1 MPVDPEMTALIEAFK
16 RAAFA
21 KDVSGFLALYEDD
34 ATVFDLWKRWS
45 YRGVAAWKEAVVEW
59 FNHTGENRDA
69 ISLEEVT
76 MQGQGDFRAV
86 TGLITFSCV
95 ALNGAVLR
103 AMHERLTWVLA
114 KKKTG
119 WKIVHQHT
127 SAPVGDD
134 LKIRFDRDPSEFL

>member
-1 MPVDPEMTALIEAFK
+1 MPADPEIAALIETFK
-16 RAAFA
+16 RTAFA
-21 KDVSGFLALYEDD
+21 KDVSGFLALYDDD
-34 ATVFDLWKRWS
+34 ASIFDLWKRWS
-45 YRGVAAWKEAVVEW
+45 YRGVGAWKEAVVEW
-59 FNHTGENRDA
+59 VDHTGENRDA

-86 TGLITFSCV
+86 TALITFSCV
-95 ALNGAVLR
+95 SPSGAVLR

-114 KKKTG
+114 KRTTG